1 MNSTS
6 ECLSLES
13 SVFERAF
20 SESVHSSAKIS
31 GVTVQQV
38 GSPQVTGESCGGGP
52 VCGWCFI
59 FGCAGVGVGGG
70 AGHYGGSSGGLKV
83 QAPVH
88 WRGVSI
94 LQEKW
99 WRASWASGEE
109 QVHQWEHEE
118 QTLALSSAQCTGVS
132 LVVGLNAALKGLVH
146 NFLVCLGTI
155 LTRPYLHLDRFWSL
169 FLLSIKKSVLNMVS
183 V

>member
-59 FGCAGVGVGGG
+59 FGCAGVGLGVVPGTTEAAAG
-70 AGHYGGSSGGLKV
+70 A
-83 QAPVH
+83 
-88 WRGVSI
+88 
-94 LQEKW
+94 
-99 WRASWASGEE
+99 
-109 QVHQWEHEE
+109 
-118 QTLALSSAQCTGVS
+118 
-132 LVVGLNAALKGLVH
+132 
-146 NFLVCLGTI
+146 
-155 LTRPYLHLDRFWSL
+155 
-169 FLLSIKKSVLNMVS
+169 
-183 V
+183 